1 MCVQFQIVFV
11 GLSEVSDTGQCQQA
25 VAQTECNRLY
35 HDITPPAP
43 HTDPPQSLRQ
53 MSPSGGGIP
62 VR

>member
-11 GLSEVSDTGQCQQA
+11 GLSEVSDSLCQQA
-25 VAQTECNRLY
+25 VAQTVCNRFD
-35 HDITPPAP
+35 HDITPPP
-43 HTDPPQSLRQ
+43 LHTDPPQSLGQ